1 MLLTHRVAVISGP
14 LSSSWIAHLTA
25 RLFAEQGAVVVFLD
39 PDESAAR
46 AAALELGAMHLG
58 FACDLSRPQSCQTA
72 AKRTLAACGR
82 VDVLVHNTGLT
93 HCLRHVSDAFI
104 PYMQERGQGSI
115 ACMSEPEQG
124 VVGLA
129 RGLARQ
135 LGPDNIRVNCVAPGR
150 RGAFYAQARVEEDPS
165 DIAGAFLFL
174 ASDLSAYLTG
184 AVIDVD
190 GGRLIH

>member
-1 MLLTHRVAVISGP
+1 MLLSHRVAVISAP
-14 LSSSWIAHLTA
+14 LCPNGIGYITA
-25 RLFAEQGAVVVFLD
+25 RLFAQQGAVVVFLD

-46 AAALELGAMHLG
+46 AAAFALGAPHLG
-58 FACDLSRPQSCQTA
+58 FACDLSHPQSCQTA
-72 AKRTLAACGR
+72 AKRTLAACRR
-82 VDVLVHNTGLT
+82 VDVLVHNTGVT
-93 HCLRHVSDAFI
+93 RCLRHVSEAFI
-104 PYMQERGQGSI
+104 PYMQEQGQGSI
-115 ACMSEPEQG
+115 ACMSQAEQG

-129 RGLARQ
+129 RSMARQ

-150 RGAFYAQARVEEDPS
+150 GAALLAEAQFEDPS

-190 GGRLIH
+190 GGKLIH

>member
-1 MLLTHRVAVISGP
+1 MLLSQRVAVISAP
-14 LSSSWIAHLTA
+14 LCTNGIGTITA
-25 RLFAEQGAVVVFLD
+25 RLFAQQGAVVVFLD

-46 AAALELGAMHLG
+46 AAALALGAPHLG
-58 FACDLSRPQSCQTA
+58 FACDLARPQSCQTA

-82 VDVLVHNTGLT
+82 VDVLVHNTGIA
-93 HCLRHVSDAFI
+93 HCLRHVSEAFI

-115 ACMSEPEQG
+115 ACMSEAEQG

-129 RGLARQ
+129 RAMARQ

-150 RGAFYAQARVEEDPS
+150 GAAMLAQACFEDPS